1 MIMHSIRICPIVA
14 AIAATMFYGCRSASP
29 DLLTLDVL
37 ELSGADTLTDW
48 TLDRSVRPAE
58 SFELA
63 PDRPLAFPRIV
74 GYDGSLLLGRT
85 RDSIFWAGP
94 DGRFTT
100 VFSRKG
106 RGPQEYLDCTPRV
119 DLQGRVLVLDAMQ
132 RRAYTYLPDGTF
144 VSRQDSV
151 SYADIHFFPDGS
163 RAVIEMA
170 SVKDNRIF
178 SVLAPDGTVLRS
190 GPQRVE
196 TGWMII
202 QPYNFFAQP
211 DGSCYLKN
219 DNIDSLYHLYPDRT
233 EVEAVLRK
241 PAKPADTVRD
251 DGEDGVV
258 IQNNYGRFIDRSCRV
273 FGHLLFYSVRDDEKK
288 VTHHFVCDLRSG
300 EMLYHGHKAPLL
312 RVGDRDVRTWP
323 EYVKGR
329 DAWCKLTRADAAAL
343 IDGYDDESNDAYL
356 HITLR

>member
-1 MIMHSIRICPIVA
+1 
-14 AIAATMFYGCRSASP
+14 
-29 DLLTLDVL
+29 
-37 ELSGADTLTDW
+37 
-48 TLDRSVRPAE
+48 
-58 SFELA
+58 
-63 PDRPLAFPRIV
+63 
-74 GYDGSLLLGRT
+74 
-85 RDSIFWAGP
+85 
-94 DGRFTT
+94 
-100 VFSRKG
+100 
-106 RGPQEYLDCTPRV
+106 
-119 DLQGRVLVLDAMQ
+119 
-132 RRAYTYLPDGTF
+132 
-144 VSRQDSV
+144 
-151 SYADIHFFPDGS
+151 
-163 RAVIEMA
+163 
-170 SVKDNRIF
+170 RIF

-190 GPQRVE
+190 GPSRVE
-196 TGWMII
+196 TGWVII

-241 PAKPADTVRD
+241 PAKPADTVQD
-251 DGEDGVV
+251 DGEDGVF

-300 EMLYHGHKAPLL
+300 ELLYHGHKAPLL

-323 EYVKGR
+323 VYVNGR